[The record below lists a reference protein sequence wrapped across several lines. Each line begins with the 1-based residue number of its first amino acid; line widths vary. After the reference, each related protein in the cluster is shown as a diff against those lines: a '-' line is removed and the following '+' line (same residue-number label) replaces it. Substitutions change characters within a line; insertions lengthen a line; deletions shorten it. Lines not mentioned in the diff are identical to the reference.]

1 MHKFSKWI
9 FDLDGTLTK
18 TQHNFDHI
26 RRELGIPD
34 GVLILEYINS
44 LPSSEA
50 NILLARLSQLEKEP
64 IADVQI
70 AEGAMSLLELLQ
82 SRSNHLGI
90 LTLNTQE
97 NAIQTLE
104 KIDLKRFFS
113 DDVIV
118 GREQRPP
125 KPAADGVLYLL
136 NQWKTN
142 QDDSVIV
149 GDFHLDLKTGRNA
162 GIMTILVG
170 EPDQEDCNNNLIDF
184 SVHSLFEIVRL
195 IRY

>member
-26 RRELGIPD
+26 RNELDIPD
-34 GVLILEYINS
+34 GELILEYVHS

-50 NILLARLSQLEKEP
+50 NILLARLSQLEKET
-64 IADVQI
+64 IADAQI
-70 AEGAMSLLELLQ
+70 AEGAMPLLELLQ
-82 SRSNHLGI
+82 SRSNNLGI
-90 LTLNTQE
+90 LTRNTQE

-104 KIDLKRFFS
+104 KIGLKRFFS

-136 NQWKTN
+136 NKWKTN
-142 QDDSVIV
+142 QGDSVIV

-162 GIMTILVG
+162 GVMTILVG
-170 EPDQEDCNNNLIDF
+170 ELDQKNCNNNLIDF
-184 SVHSLFEIVRL
+184 SVHSLFEIIRL
-195 IRY
+195 MRC

>member
-26 RRELGIPD
+26 RNELDIPD
-34 GVLILEYINS
+34 GELILEYVDS

-50 NILLARLSQLEKEP
+50 NILLARLSQLEKET
-64 IADVQI
+64 IADAQI
-70 AEGAMSLLELLQ
+70 AEGAMPLLELLQ
-82 SRSNHLGI
+82 SRSNNLGI
-90 LTLNTQE
+90 LTRNTQE

-118 GREQRPP
+118 GREQGPP

-136 NQWKTN
+136 NKWKTN
-142 QDDSVIV
+142 QDDCVIV

-162 GIMTILVG
+162 GVMTILVG
-170 EPDQEDCNNNLIDF
+170 ELDQKDCNSNLIDF
-184 SVHSLFEIVRL
+184 SVHSLFEIIRL
-195 IRY
+195 MRC

>member
-26 RRELGIPD
+26 RNELDIPD
-34 GVLILEYINS
+34 GELILEYADS

-50 NILLARLSQLEKEP
+50 NILLARLSQLEKET
-64 IADVQI
+64 IADAQI
-70 AEGAMSLLELLQ
+70 AEGAMPLLELLQ
-82 SRSNHLGI
+82 SRSNNLGI
-90 LTLNTQE
+90 LTRNTQE

-104 KIDLKRFFS
+104 KIGLKRFFS

-136 NQWKTN
+136 NKWKTN

-162 GIMTILVG
+162 GVMTILVG
-170 EPDQEDCNNNLIDF
+170 ELDQKDCNNNLIDF
-184 SVHSLFEIVRL
+184 SVHSLFEIIRL
-195 IRY
+195 MRC